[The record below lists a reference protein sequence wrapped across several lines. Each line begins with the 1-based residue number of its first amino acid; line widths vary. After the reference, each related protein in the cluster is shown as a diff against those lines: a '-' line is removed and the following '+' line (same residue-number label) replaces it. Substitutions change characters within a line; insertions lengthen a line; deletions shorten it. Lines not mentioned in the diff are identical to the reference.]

1 MKRLVRWLQRCRKA
15 VLRALPSSP
24 PTVHG
29 GVLSL
34 PSPAVRRL
42 SSLDAITV
50 RPFPLILSVGT
61 RTYRTS
67 EGVRVR
73 GITSSTSRPRVL
85 ASGGTSA
92 RCRSVAL
99 SQYVRMRWVAIAVA
113 TLPPSRRVLLSEA
126 RPRLVVRGAEGAA
139 KVRARYVPLRWLFAV
154 RQGSIVV
161 EPPLARQSAVI
172 WELPLVCKATPFM
185 RLPPPLRERCAAA
198 LQKAAQ
204 GYARAYSVYYPVPAH
219 AAASIEVDEG
229 NQLLYIRL
237 RDSKDRARCVAVV
250 WGKRLVDDQPVRAA
264 VRVG

>member
-1 MKRLVRWLQRCRKA
+1 MKRLIRWLHRWRQA
-15 VLRALPSSP
+15 VARALPSSP
-24 PTVHG
+24 PTVQG

-34 PSPAVRRL
+34 PLPAVRRL
-42 SSLDAITV
+42 ASVGTITV
-50 RPFPLILSVGT
+50 RPFPLTLSVDT
-61 RTYRTS
+61 RTYRAS
-67 EGVRVR
+67 KGIRVR
-73 GITSSTSRPRVL
+73 GITSSISRPRVP
-85 ASGGTSA
+85 AARGSSA

-99 SQYVRMRWVAIAVA
+99 SQHVRMRRVAIAVA

-139 KVRARYVPLRWLFAV
+139 KIRARDVPLRWLFAV
-154 RQGSIVV
+154 RQSSVVV

-185 RLPPPLRERCAAA
+185 RMPPPLRERCAAA

-237 RDSKDRARCVAVV
+237 RDSKERARCVAVV